1 MFFFKSLNL
10 WLVFAPLITEAPPF
24 FREATS
30 MPLCLRRSD
39 FLCESIF
46 FFNLFSCANRH
57 TIRSPI
63 TVSVPIYIDIR
74 PIFPRKLSKQHGH
87 ACNKTLLRQTTHFVS
102 IREIRF
108 FRKRYDS
115 LEKDREIER
124 CQHPRKL
131 SLAILFSAIQAL
143 KISQTCG
150 FSPV

>member
-1 MFFFKSLNL
+1 MKPPACPF
-10 WLVFAPLITEAPPF
+10 VCAGLISCANQF
-24 FREATS
+24 
-30 MPLCLRRSD
+30 
-39 FLCESIF
+39 F

-63 TVSVPIYIDIR
+63 TDSLRTDLHRYSSN
-74 PIFPRKLSKQHGH
+74 LSSKTVETTRTR